1 MKWGEIHNYCIS
13 QTSRNTPHKVDS
25 VDIAQQHNPQPYTK
39 YVIKK
44 YVSAKNQPKPI
55 CPSLQVA
62 TESAA
67 EEKKKKKSAR
77 A

>member
-39 YVIKK
+39 YVMYIALKETR
-44 YVSAKNQPKPI
+44 YMNNLSKPFRSSYLSE
-55 CPSLQVA
+55 CF
-62 TESAA
+62 
-67 EEKKKKKSAR
+67 
-77 A
+77 